1 MFMCYAAAEG
11 IILNIKHFKL
21 SKGSVIQVFLAEKP
35 NLDPEGCSLIWPVG
49 EFGWEFAAGPQG
61 MVFYLFVL

>member
-49 EFGWEFAAGPQG
+49 EFG
-61 MVFYLFVL
+61 